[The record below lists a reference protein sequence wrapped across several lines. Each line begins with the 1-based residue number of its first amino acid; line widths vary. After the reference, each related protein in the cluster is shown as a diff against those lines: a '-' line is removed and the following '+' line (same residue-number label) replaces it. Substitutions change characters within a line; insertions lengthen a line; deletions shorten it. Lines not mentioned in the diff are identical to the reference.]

1 MYTPEELDEQLLA
14 ELNNERRVATLHEQL
29 VAVFNGECFL
39 RRI

>member
-14 ELNNERRVATLHEQL
+14 ELNERRVATLHEQRL
-29 VAVFNGECFL
+29 AVLNGECFL

>member
-14 ELNNERRVATLHEQL
+14 ELNERRVATLHEQL
-29 VAVFNGECFL
+29 LAVLNGECFL